1 MKGAEGGGRPTCE
14 TPGLRASRTMPPVP
28 QGLRSRG
35 ESGGAGLGQLAS
47 SGAGEG
53 RHLAGCWG
61 IRPQARLQGAWRMMA
76 HDKAPGGYRC
86 EWLVLHWR
94 KLPVASRSALS
105 PQVPK
110 CSPASG
116 R

>member
-1 MKGAEGGGRPTCE
+1 
-14 TPGLRASRTMPPVP
+14 
-28 QGLRSRG
+28 
-35 ESGGAGLGQLAS
+35 
-47 SGAGEG
+47 
-53 RHLAGCWG
+53 
-61 IRPQARLQGAWRMMA
+61 MMA

>member
-14 TPGLRASRTMPPVP
+14 TPGLGASRTMPPVP

-76 HDKAPGGYRC
+76 HGLSCTGESSPWPPG
-86 EWLVLHWR
+86 LL
-94 KLPVASRSALS
+94 
-105 PQVPK
+105 
-110 CSPASG
+110 
-116 R
+116 